1 MIKPISLLLQGITS
15 VPKWGTLDL
24 MEYPDNATAQ
34 AAYVTNATLTY
45 GSNIFTG
52 GTPYADQSYAPSSAA
67 LCFDN
72 RWATDDAAWQTNGNF
87 WNGYTSG
94 ILKYDL
100 GAGITKIVAKYTINC
115 GYVVGQYNPTAWT
128 FEGSNNDSDWTTL
141 DTRSGISWASYEV
154 KSFTFSNST
163 AYRYYRFYFTAV
175 DGASS
180 CIIYELQSFEAIYSL
195 QSYSESTI
203 KTQGSYS
210 LKAIASTSA
219 LNKTLTRTISSP
231 IDLSGQ
237 TKWKFDIRSN
247 RTGSNVKVGLHNARY
262 LSNADIDDEDM
273 AVITDW
279 TDADAVT
286 GDSSQATFDGKSCMK
301 LDTGSTVLNSQT
313 IRRQDVGTFGTRTVF
328 SFSLY
333 CETLGTAASED
344 RFNFGAFDGTTKL
357 NTRFSSDG
365 LYIYDGAA
373 WNEAGTNLVVV
384 DTWQEW
390 TFDVDWTAKTVD
402 IYVDGVLGA
411 ADVDCS
417 QANATANG
425 TVEFLT
431 SSVVVANILA
441 YIDWFKAGSDFAAVL
456 TETTPN
462 IASADTFQT
471 VEVDISGVADA
482 DKNAI
487 DRIIITPTN
496 ADSANT
502 VYLDYLRYR

>member
-34 AAYVTNATLTY
+34 AAYVSNAA
-45 GSNIFTG
+45 
-52 GTPYADQSYAPSSAA
+52 PY
-67 LCFDN
+67 
-72 RWATDDAAWQTNGNF
+72 R
-87 WNGYTSG
+87 
-94 ILKYDL
+94 
-100 GAGITKIVAKYTINC
+100 
-115 GYVVGQYNPTAWT
+115 
-128 FEGSNNDSDWTTL
+128 
-141 DTRSGISWASYEV
+141 
-154 KSFTFSNST
+154 
-163 AYRYYRFYFTAV
+163 
-175 DGASS
+175 
-180 CIIYELQSFEAIYSL
+180 
-195 QSYSESTI
+195 
-203 KTQGSYS
+203 
-210 LKAIASTSA
+210 
-219 LNKTLTRTISSP
+219 
-231 IDLSGQ
+231 
-237 TKWKFDIRSN
+237 
-247 RTGSNVKVGLHNARY
+247 
-262 LSNADIDDEDM
+262 SNADIDDEDM
-273 AVITDW
+273 VDITDW

-301 LDTGSTVLNSQT
+301 LDTGSTVLNSQA

-328 SFSLY
+328 TFSLY
-333 CETLGTAASED
+333 CETIGTAASQD
-344 RFNFGAFDGTTKL
+344 RFNFGAFNGSTKL

-373 WNEAGTNLVVV
+373 WNEVGTDIVSV

-390 TFDVDWTAKTVD
+390 TFDVNWTAQTVD
-402 IYVDGVLGA
+402 VYVNGILKASG
-411 ADVDCS
+411 VDCS

-431 SSVVVANILA
+431 SSVVAANILA
-441 YIDWFKAGSDFAAVL
+441 YIDWFKAGSDFIAGAGLQSYSEPTIKTQGSYSLKAIASTSSLNKTLTRTIASPIDLTGQTKIKFDMRASRTGSNVKVGIHDAGGTT